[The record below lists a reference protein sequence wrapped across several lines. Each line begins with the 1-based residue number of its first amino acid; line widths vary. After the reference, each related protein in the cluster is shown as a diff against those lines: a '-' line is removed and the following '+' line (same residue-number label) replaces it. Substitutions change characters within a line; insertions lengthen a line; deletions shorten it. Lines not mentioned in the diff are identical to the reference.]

1 MLNLLLFELKS
12 RWRAILGWTIGLIA
26 FGALYTGIYPEMAD
40 EMASL
45 ANLSVYQVMGISIGT
60 FKEYIGSVVLLFMPI
75 LLGVYAIV
83 TSTKTLAGEEDAGT
97 LELLMAKPIARWQIV
112 CAKALAIGASVF
124 FVLLF
129 SGLGHAA
136 VLAAVNA
143 SYGTN
148 LAPMQLFAANLNSWF
163 IVMAFAMISLFLGAI
178 LPSRRLASMT
188 ATVILIVSY
197 FGENIGS
204 MVDSMKWMSPWSL
217 FTYYDTSASIF
228 DHGIATRDLLVTLG
242 TAIVFFVLA
251 LVSFQT
257 RNVTVGAW
265 PWTRNRV
272 PVVHR

>member
-1 MLNLLLFELKS
+1 MLNLLLFELRS
-12 RWRAILGWTIGLIA
+12 RWRAMLGWTIGLVA
-26 FGALYTGIYPEMAD
+26 FGALYTGIFPEMSD

-45 ANLSVYQVMGISIGT
+45 ADLSVYQVMGISMGT

-75 LLGVYAIV
+75 LLGVYAII
-83 TSTKTLAGEEDAGT
+83 TSTKALAGEEDAGT
-97 LELLMAKPIARWQIV
+97 LELLMAKPINRWQIV
-112 CAKALAIGASVF
+112 CAKTLAIGASIFV
-124 FVLLF
+124 VLLF
-129 SGLGHAA
+129 SGFGHAA

-143 SYGTN
+143 SFETN
-148 LAPMQLFAANLNSWF
+148 LAPMQLFVANLNSWF
-163 IVMAFAMISLFLGAI
+163 IIMAFAMISLFLGAV

-204 MVDSMKWMSPWSL
+204 MVDSMKWMRPWSL

-228 DHGIATRDLLVTLG
+228 DHGMEAGDMLVTLG
-242 TAIVFFVLA
+242 TAVVFFLLA
-251 LVSFQT
+251 LVAFQT

-272 PVVHR
+272 PAHR